1 MANRHVKR
9 YSASLT
15 NREIQIK
22 PTRRYHLTPVR
33 TAIIKK
39 RIQIMNV
46 GKDVK
51 KGEPLYTVGNATD
64 VATVVNSMELPQKT
78 KNGTTI

>member
-1 MANRHVKR
+1 MKR
-9 YSASLT
+9 CSISLIPG
-15 NREIQIK
+15 EMQIR
-22 PTRRYHLTPVR
+22 TTISYHLTPVR

-51 KGEPLYTVGNATD
+51 KGEPLYTVGNVTD

-78 KNGTTI
+78 KNRTTI

>member
-22 PTRRYHLTPVR
+22 LTRRYHLTPVR

-78 KNGTTI
+78 KNRTTI

>member
-78 KNGTTI
+78 KNRTTI